1 MLGSK
6 KSRVPGRSQNEHGHA
21 ARAEAPDLMGA
32 RSGAAAALS
41 SSQSYMLATR
51 RRHAAMS
58 RVQES
63 IQKNERQLILDRQ
76 SLAHM
81 ENSSWRHMDDLHC
94 ALEDQEPSH
103 FKRTIRR
110 LKAGIDKLEECN
122 VILRRLNHDA

>member
-1 MLGSK
+1 
-6 KSRVPGRSQNEHGHA
+6 
-21 ARAEAPDLMGA
+21 
-32 RSGAAAALS
+32 
-41 SSQSYMLATR
+41 
-51 RRHAAMS
+51 MS

-103 FKRTIRR
+103 FKRTNKAPEGRNRQIGGIQRHSSSLKSR
-110 LKAGIDKLEECN
+110 CLKAIPG
-122 VILRRLNHDA
+122 